1 MQGFD
6 REVLLSYFAPGGYLE
21 RVIPG
26 FKYRQEQVRLAEA
39 VYDAFNNREF
49 LVSEVGTGVGKT
61 FAYLIPAV
69 LWAAETGEKVV
80 ISTRTRA
87 LQQQIVEKDLPRL
100 LQTVRLPLAYAEA
113 KGRENFLCWNRY
125 LQVIGGRIPLNP
137 EEQDF
142 IQKILRWA
150 ENTRSGDRKEL
161 KISSQLLRHWHLVA
175 ADRRG
180 CAREM
185 CPYHDRCFR
194 LKMMR
199 GLERADL
206 IVTNHAMLLS
216 DVVTENSLLPTY
228 RHLIVDEAHHLDRES
243 FDRLSLR
250 FSYLELLDVLHFLH
264 KGDSQKGGRGYLHR
278 LVSLPAARDEAR
290 RCIGMVE
297 DMEDASQKLFA
308 AIGKIGSGGNG
319 GDREHARVVG
329 PEDWQSPWFEESFT
343 AYRCWQDE
351 MQLLLGG
358 LRLLREK
365 LEQEEAVQFN
375 DIIISLQEI
384 SDLGFSIW
392 EENPD
397 SEDRLIWLEFE
408 AERAISICASV
419 VGIGQVLRYT
429 IYDKLDTFVAV
440 SATLTVEN
448 SFAYFIEKCGLKEF
462 AAEGR
467 LQTLL
472 EHSPFDYD
480 QQARLFAVKDMPHP
494 GDSGFTS
501 AVASVLQDVVGAT
514 GGQVLVLFTSRRN
527 LWETAAKLQSIEG
540 IKVLVQE
547 RDGESSYLLE
557 EFARGEPA
565 VLMGLETFWEGID
578 LQGDLLRCV
587 VIVKLP
593 FRSPAEPFSCAGD
606 RLFRQKRLNPF
617 QHFLLPDAAVRFKQ
631 GTGRLIRSESDR
643 GAVVVLDSRFSTMQ
657 YGQVFKNSIPIQVR
671 EEVSR
676 QELRHRLATFF
687 VPPQEPGE

>member
-1 MQGFD
+1 MS
-6 REVLLSYFAPGGYLE
+6 LN
-21 RVIPG
+21 I
-26 FKYRQEQVRLAEA
+26 
-39 VYDAFNNREF
+39 
-49 LVSEVGTGVGKT
+49 
-61 FAYLIPAV
+61 
-69 LWAAETGEKVV
+69 
-80 ISTRTRA
+80 RA

-100 LQTVRLPLAYAEA
+100 RQAAHQPLAYAEA

-125 LQVIGGRIPLNP
+125 LQVIGGRVALNP

-142 IQKILRWA
+142 VQKILRWA

-161 KISSQLLRHWHLVA
+161 KLSSQLMRHWHLVA

-216 DVVTENSLLPTY
+216 DVITENSLLPTY

-250 FSYLELLDVLHFLH
+250 LFYPEIQDVLRFLH
-264 KGDSQKGGRGYLHR
+264 KGDEKGGRGYLHH
-278 LVSLPAARDEAR
+278 LVSLASVREGASH
-290 RCIGMVE
+290 CIRMVE
-297 DMEDASQKLFA
+297 SVETASRQLFA
-308 AIGKIGSGGNG
+308 VMGKIAPGGNG
-319 GDREHARVVG
+319 GDREHARVLG
-329 PEDWQSPWFEESFT
+329 PEDWESPWFEKSFA
-343 AYRCWQDE
+343 AYQNWQDE

-358 LRLLREK
+358 LRLLRED
-365 LEQEEAVQFN
+365 LEQEEALRLNEV
-375 DIIISLQEI
+375 ILRLQES

-392 EENPD
+392 EENPE
-397 SEDRLIWLEFE
+397 SEERLVWLEFE
-408 AERAISICASV
+408 EERAVCICASV
-419 VGIGQVLRYT
+419 VGIGQVLGHTLYQ
-429 IYDKLDTFVAV
+429 KLDTLVAV

-448 SFAYFIEKCGLKEF
+448 SFDYFLEKCGLKEF

-472 EHSPFDYD
+472 ERSPFDYD
-480 QQARLFAVKDMPHP
+480 QRARLFAVSDMPHP
-494 GDSGFTS
+494 GDSEFTS
-501 AVASVLQDVVGAT
+501 AVASVLRDVVAVT

-527 LWETAAKLQSIEG
+527 LRETAAELRSIQG

-547 RDGESSYLLE
+547 RDGDSSYLLE
-557 EFARGEPA
+557 EFSRGGPA

-617 QHFLLPDAAVRFKQ
+617 QHFMLPDAAVRFKQ

-643 GAVVVLDSRFSTMQ
+643 GAVVVLDSRFSAKN
-657 YGQVFKNSIPIQVR
+657 YSRVFKNSIPIQVQEEVRR
-671 EEVSR
+671 EE
-676 QELRHRLATFF
+676 LGNRLAAFF
-687 VPPQEPGE
+687 SPPKEHRD